1 LDAQGKTM
9 PAVALPMTHSRCH
22 SRCVV
27 DPAVFAERLLSR
39 DALERV
45 HLPEDDLLG
54 LRNRDTGETLFVRE
68 SGFRR
73 WLLRRN

>member
-1 LDAQGKTM
+1 MSPVASPRM
-9 PAVALPMTHSRCH
+9 PARSQYRRL
-22 SRCVV
+22 V
-27 DPAVFAERLLSR
+27 DPPVFVEQLLSR
-39 DALERV
+39 ASLERV

-73 WLLRRN
+73 WMQRQG